1 MGKLKTLLLVTL
13 LLMFT
18 DVFAQ
23 NPNQQVNL
31 FAIPTMSTSFIRMPA
46 RDATQ
51 EVDGV
56 YYNPAGLTGLPNGF
70 TLQINNQFLTT
81 SFDMM
86 AHNESIN
93 ESPADYSF
101 YPVSYVFPTIF
112 GAYKRN
118 KFAFSF
124 GVFPAVGGGGGSTI
138 ANLPSA
144 EFPVA
149 DATEVSK
156 LIIQIVEDL
165 YGLENTHT
173 DFKYQYDFDSKGL
186 AFSPGFQVGLAFKL
200 NEYVSF
206 SIGGRY
212 IYYIV
217 DQKGGLSNLKYVNE
231 SEGVALSPEDYFN
244 YVADSE
250 PDLSEYLTLHLPAP
264 LPDIELPVTGAE
276 LLRNTGNLFGDLLGD
291 QQVKATQTSS
301 GITPIIGMNLNF
313 NNRWNIGLKYEH
325 RTYINLVTK
334 VHDGLDGG
342 GIYVDGR
349 EKRADLPGF
358 LTSGVTFKP
367 NDKWTFAI
375 GNRLFFNK
383 RANLN
388 GREANIV
395 SLSKEFELAAEY
407 QVLPRL
413 VLSGGATYR
422 TVRYNDDYYTEVD
435 YYLPAWTVAGG
446 FKADIS
452 RRISVEAGFLSS
464 FYVEKTY
471 YQDSEFFGGQLA
483 LVGAELPE
491 VINDALKKEIQY
503 DVDGKAFVAS
513 VGINFWMGSLDQ
525 NRKDRKQRV
534 DNLKDRRSMLR
545 EDNKQWKEEWKDMVN
560 SRKNDASEGFDK
572 SDPESIEDDVEEQE
586 D

>member
-1 MGKLKTLLLVTL
+1 MGKKHTFLLAFILLITLQIE
-13 LLMFT
+13 
-18 DVFAQ
+18 AQ
-23 NPNQQVNL
+23 NPKQQVNL
-31 FAIPTMSTSFIRMPA
+31 FAIPTMSTSFIRVPA

-56 YYNPAGLTGLPNGF
+56 YYNPAGLTNLPNGF
-70 TLQINNQFLTT
+70 SLQVNNQFLTT
-81 SFDMM
+81 AFNMM

-101 YPVSYVFPTIF
+101 YPVSYVFPTVF

-124 GVFPAVGGGGGSTI
+124 GVFPAVGGGGGTTI

-186 AFSPGFQVGLAFKL
+186 AFSPGFQVGFAFKI

-231 SEGVALSPEDYFN
+231 SEGVELSPEDYFN
-244 YVADSE
+244 YVADVE
-250 PDLSEYLTLHLPAP
+250 PGLSDPLSIHLPSP
-264 LPDIELPVTGAE
+264 IPDIELPVTGAE
-276 LLRNTGNLFGDLLGD
+276 LLRNTGGLFGDLLGD
-291 QQVKATQTSS
+291 QQVNATQSSS
-301 GITPIIGMNLNF
+301 GITPIIGMNLTF
-313 NNRWNIGLKYEH
+313 NDRWFIGLKYEH

-334 VHDGLDGG
+334 VKDGMDGMG
-342 GIYVDGR
+342 LYTEGK

-358 LTSGVTFKP
+358 LSSGILFKP
-367 NDKWTFAI
+367 NDKWTFSA

-388 GREANIV
+388 GREQYIK
-395 SLSKEFELAAEY
+395 SLYKEFALALEY
-407 QVLPRL
+407 RIIPR
-413 VLSGGATYR
+413 VAISGGATFR
-422 TVRYNDDYYTEVD
+422 TVRYDDDYYTEVD
-435 YYLPAWTVAGG
+435 YYLPAWTFAGG
-446 FKADIS
+446 FELDIS
-452 RRISVEAGFLSS
+452 RRVSVEAGFLTTL
-464 FYVEKTY
+464 YVDKTY
-471 YQDSEFFGGQLA
+471 YQDYEFFGGQLA

-491 VINDALKKEIQY
+491 PINNALKKEIRY
-503 DVDGKAFVAS
+503 DVGGKAFVAS
-513 VGINFWMGSLDQ
+513 VGINFWMGSIDQ
-525 NRKDRKQRV
+525 NRKDRKERV
-534 DNLKDRRSMLR
+534 DNLKDRRALLR
-545 EDNKQWKEEWKDMVN
+545 EDNLKWKEEWQEMMNARKKD
-560 SRKNDASEGFDK
+560 AGEGFDK
-572 SDPESIEDDVEEQE
+572 TAPEQNGQEQE